1 MYKTKSAHVA
11 ATSLSPSIIHLNLI
25 SCLSCK
31 LPVSGEKPLSETA
44 SIAFSALLTGSGGSE
59 DLHGESLLPNL
70 ASREKLSQPINLAFV
85 PDGLSS
91 GLCFSLCCLC
101 KK

>member
-1 MYKTKSAHVA
+1 MYKTKSTHC
-11 ATSLSPSIIHLNLI
+11 SHEYFPLHYPSKSNFLPT
-25 SCLSCK
+25 SCK
-31 LPVSGEKPLSETA
+31 LPVFGEKPLSETA
-44 SIAFSALLTGSGGSE
+44 STAFSALLTGSGGSE

-70 ASREKLSQPINLAFV
+70 ASREKLSQLINLAFV
-85 PDGLSS
+85 SDDLSS